1 MQTFAI
7 LTVPRG
13 WRITSPL
20 DDPDPW
26 TTFCLRTQ
34 CTLSFCTDS
43 PKYPENG
50 HFWVFCENREKWGF
64 LKPRKWR
71 KPESGAQ
78 ICGDPRRIIYCLDTR
93 SGPQKRG
100 FWGFC
105 ENPCFGGTANR
116 VRTPCAGGVSH
127 PVTLRIRGGVRV
139 HRHRSRMQDVSHPES
154 VHIAYVQIR
163 YRSGPQKK

>member
-1 MQTFAI
+1 MAWLCTFPPAEMQTFAI
-7 LTVPRG
+7 LTGPRG
-13 WRITSPL
+13 WRITSPS

-26 TTFCLRTQ
+26 TTFCLRAQ
-34 CTLSFCTDS
+34 HAVILHNS

-71 KPESGAQ
+71 KCESGAQ

-116 VRTPCAGGVSH
+116 VRTPCAGGCHTPSH
-127 PVTLRIRGGVRV
+127 SRIRGGVQCTP
-139 HRHRSRMQDVSHPES
+139 SQGLG
-154 VHIAYVQIR
+154 
-163 YRSGPQKK
+163 SGCVTS

>member
-1 MQTFAI
+1 M
-7 LTVPRG
+7 R
-13 WRITSPL
+13 
-20 DDPDPW
+20 
-26 TTFCLRTQ
+26 TFCTH
-34 CTLSFCTDS
+34 F

-116 VRTPCAGGVSH
+116 VCTLCTRGVTHPSH
-127 PVTLRIRGGVRV
+127 SGSGCV
-139 HRHRSRMQDVSHPES
+139 HRVYT
-154 VHIAYVQIR
+154 VHGSGFGCVTSGICTYMKYIYSFDIARDRRKNSDLPSLYFSIA
-163 YRSGPQKK
+163 SPKC

>member
-13 WRITSPL
+13 WRITGPL
-20 DDPDPW
+20 DNPDPW
-26 TTFCLRTQ
+26 TTFCLRAQ
-34 CTLSFCTDS
+34 HAVILHNS

-127 PVTLRIRGGVRV
+127 PPVTLRIRGGVRV
-139 HRHRSRMQDVSHPES
+139 HRHRSRMQYASHTES
-154 VHIAYVQIR
+154 VHIAYIQN
-163 YRSGPQKK
+163 S

>member
-1 MQTFAI
+1 MY
-7 LTVPRG
+7 TV
-13 WRITSPL
+13 I
-20 DDPDPW
+20 
-26 TTFCLRTQ
+26 
-34 CTLSFCTDS
+34 CTDF

-50 HFWVFCENREKWGF
+50 HFWVFCENRENWGF

-116 VRTPCAGGVSH
+116 VRTPCAGGVYTPRH
-127 PVTLRIRGGVRV
+127 TPDPGGCTVCTVTGSVSECVTFWNLYIYDIHIQNSTSLGTAEKIAIC
-139 HRHRSRMQDVSHPES
+139 HICIFRSQARS
-154 VHIAYVQIR
+154 VCVTSVVA
-163 YRSGPQKK
+163 

>member
-1 MQTFAI
+1 M
-7 LTVPRG
+7 R
-13 WRITSPL
+13 
-20 DDPDPW
+20 
-26 TTFCLRTQ
+26 TFCTH
-34 CTLSFCTDS
+34 F

-64 LKPRKWR
+64 FKPRKWR

-116 VRTPCAGGVSH
+116 VRTLCAGGVHTPSH
-127 PVTLRIRGGVRV
+127 SGSGVVHSV
-139 HRHRSRMQDVSHPES
+139 HRHRIWFRDVAHSGIRTYMPYIYRFD
-154 VHIAYVQIR
+154 IARDRRKNSDLPSLYFSIA
-163 YRSGPQKK
+163 SPKC